1 MYTHTHTYACILVD
15 VRGQL
20 KGVSSLLLSGGF
32 QGLDSECRAW
42 QQDPLPTEPSHQ
54 PKQTH
59 LKCGQHH
66 SSGRDHGLN
75 KWKEANG
82 AQIILLYFLA
92 IDTMSLL
99 PPFLHKND
107 GLYIASNYDLNKPF
121 LP

>member
-54 PKQTH
+54 PKQCIFNHT
-59 LKCGQHH
+59 LY
-66 SSGRDHGLN
+66 SSSQADVLIEYVGLYEVKGTFIKN
-75 KWKEANG
+75 PTNS
-82 AQIILLYFLA
+82 Q
-92 IDTMSLL
+92 
-99 PPFLHKND
+99 PFTLMCPVSHWAYRPSQKIEFND
-107 GLYIASNYDLNKPF
+107 GREM
-121 LP
+121 